1 MLSFV
6 DMWSI
11 NPFSDDFI
19 LNRWL
24 GLHEWQSDDFIGP
37 EPPPP
42 GLNQQLNN
50 DKEKKELSFTD
61 KFFLLS
67 AFGLIVF
74 SKPWK

>member
-6 DMWSI
+6 KMWSL

-24 GLHEWQSDDFIGP
+24 GLHYWQDDDFIGP
-37 EPPPP
+37 KPPPP
-42 GLNQQLNN
+42 TLNQQLNIEE
-50 DKEKKELSFTD
+50 EKRKLSFTD
-61 KFFLLS
+61 KFFLLG